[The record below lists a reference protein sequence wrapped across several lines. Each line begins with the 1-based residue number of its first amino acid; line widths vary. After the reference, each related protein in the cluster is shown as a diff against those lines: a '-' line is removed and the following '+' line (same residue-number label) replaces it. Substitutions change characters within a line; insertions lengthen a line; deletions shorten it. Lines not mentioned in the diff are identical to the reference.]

1 MIQSKKQLTYAFLL
15 LAVIYIA
22 FIALGLPD
30 ALLGSAWNLV
40 RVDLNVPLG
49 TLGLMTVVVYIMSII
64 STYNAPRLLRLFQT
78 KWITFVSI
86 SFTGLALILLSQV
99 NAFYQMLFFAIPL
112 GMGAG
117 AIDVSLNHYLAKNY
131 KASHMSYLHSFY
143 GVGVTAG
150 PSIMAYTLSL
160 NSWRMGYIIVGGI
173 LLFIAAIVFI
183 SFKLWQKE
191 SEAEKEHHE
200 HIPLKVAFRIKG
212 AFNSML
218 IFLFYVH
225 IESLLGVWI
234 ASYIYIEK
242 DVSTAVAALFAT
254 TYYLGLTVGR
264 LLSGFLSKI
273 LNPHQLIY
281 IGVSLIFLGAVLI
294 LFNVPFEAFYFV
306 VVGLLGIGS
315 GPIYPN
321 MMFINNSHFEPKEL
335 SKIISL
341 QMVIG
346 YMGFGIMTPLAG
358 LLFDRTNIAFYP
370 LVLITS
376 STILAL
382 LVIRY
387 IRLKTKQ
394 KQSISGHLA

>member
-1 MIQSKKQLTYAFLL
+1 MIQTKKQMTYAFLL
-15 LAVIYIA
+15 LAIIYIS

-40 RVDLNVPLG
+40 RIDLNVPLG

-86 SFTGLALILLSQV
+86 AFTGVALILLSQV
-99 NAFYQMLFFAIPL
+99 SAFYQMLFFALPL

-150 PSIMAYTLSL
+150 PSIMAYTLNL
-160 NSWRMGYIIVGGI
+160 NSWRMGYIIVGSI
-173 LLFIAAIVFI
+173 LLVIALLVFI
-183 SFKLWQKE
+183 SFKLWHEE
-191 SEAEKEHHE
+191 SVIEKEQHE
-200 HIPLKVAFRIKG
+200 HITLKVAFKIKG
-212 AFNSML
+212 ALNSMF

-242 DVSTAVAALFAT
+242 GVSAPVAALFAT
-254 TYYLGLTVGR
+254 TYYLGLTIGR
-264 LLSGFLSKI
+264 LLSGFLSK
-273 LNPHQLIY
+273 LLTPHQLIY
-281 IGVSLIFLGAVLI
+281 IGIGLIFTGAIFL
-294 LFNVPFEAFYFV
+294 LFNVQFEAFYFV
-306 VVGLLGIGS
+306 VVGLLGLGS

-321 MMFINNSHFEPKEL
+321 MMFTNNSHFEPKEL

-358 LLFDRTNIAFYP
+358 LLFDRTSIAFYP
-370 LVLITS
+370 YVLIFSSSVLVLLT
-376 STILAL
+376 
-382 LVIRY
+382 VRF
-387 IRLKTKQ
+387 IRLKTLQ
-394 KQSISGHLA
+394 KQNT

>member
-1 MIQSKKQLTYAFLL
+1 MTNSKKQILLSLL
-15 LAVIYIA
+15 LLSVIYIA

-40 RVDLNVPLG
+40 RADLNVPLG
-49 TLGLMTVVVYIMSII
+49 SLGMMTVVIYIMSII

-78 KWITFVSI
+78 KWITFISI
-86 SFTGLALILLSQV
+86 TFTGIALILLSQV
-99 NAFYQMLFFAIPL
+99 SEFYQMLFFAIPL

-143 GVGVTAG
+143 GIGVTAG
-150 PSIMAYTLSL
+150 PSIMAYTLNL
-160 NSWRMGYIIVGGI
+160 DSWRMGYIIVGTI
-173 LLFIAAIVFI
+173 LLIIASIVLL

-191 SEAEKEHHE
+191 TEDEKEAHE

-212 AFNSML
+212 ALNSMF

-234 ASYIYIEK
+234 ASYVFNERG
-242 DVSTAVAALFAT
+242 VSAPVAALFAT

-264 LLSGFLSKI
+264 LLSGFMAKKF
-273 LNPHQLIY
+273 NPHQLILMG
-281 IGVSLIFLGAVLI
+281 ISFILLGAILF
-294 LFNVPFEAFYFV
+294 LFNVKNEAYYFIV
-306 VVGLLGIGS
+306 VVLLGIGS

-321 MMFINNSHFEPKEL
+321 MMFANNTHFKSKEL

-346 YMGFGIMTPLAG
+346 YMGFGILTPLAG
-358 LLFDRTNIAFYP
+358 FMFGQTTIAFYP
-370 LVLITS
+370 YVLLS
-376 STILAL
+376 SSIILTL
-382 LVIRY
+382 LTLRFL
-387 IRLKTKQ
+387 RLKTIPKENV
-394 KQSISGHLA
+394 

>member
-1 MIQSKKQLTYAFLL
+1 MIQTKKQMTYAFLL
-15 LAVIYIA
+15 LAIIYIS

-40 RVDLNVPLG
+40 RIDLNVPLG

-86 SFTGLALILLSQV
+86 AFTGVALILLSQV
-99 NAFYQMLFFAIPL
+99 SAFYQMLFFALPL

-150 PSIMAYTLSL
+150 PSIMAYTLNL
-160 NSWRMGYIIVGGI
+160 NSWRMGYIIVGSI
-173 LLFIAAIVFI
+173 LLVIALLVFI
-183 SFKLWQKE
+183 SFKLWHEE
-191 SEAEKEHHE
+191 SVIEKEQHE
-200 HIPLKVAFRIKG
+200 HITLKVAFKIKG
-212 AFNSML
+212 ALNSMF

-242 DVSTAVAALFAT
+242 GVSAPVAALFAT
-254 TYYLGLTVGR
+254 TYYLGLTIGR
-264 LLSGFLSKI
+264 LLSGFLSK
-273 LNPHQLIY
+273 LLTPHQLIY
-281 IGVSLIFLGAVLI
+281 IGIGLIFTGAIFL
-294 LFNVPFEAFYFV
+294 LFNVQFEAFYFV
-306 VVGLLGIGS
+306 VVGLLGLGS

-321 MMFINNSHFEPKEL
+321 MMFTNNSHFEPKEL

-346 YMGFGIMTPLAG
+346 YMGFGVMTPLAG
-358 LLFDRTNIAFYP
+358 LLFDRTSIAFYP
-370 LVLITS
+370 YVLIFSSSVLVLLT
-376 STILAL
+376 
-382 LVIRY
+382 VRF
-387 IRLKTKQ
+387 IRLKTLQ
-394 KQSISGHLA
+394 KQNT

>member
-1 MIQSKKQLTYAFLL
+1 MIKSKKQMLYSFLL
-15 LAVIYIA
+15 LAIIYA
-22 FIALGLPD
+22 SFIALGLPD

-40 RVDLNVPLG
+40 RTDLEVPLG

-78 KWITFVSI
+78 KWITFISI
-86 SFTGLALILLSQV
+86 TFTGLALILLSQV
-99 NAFYQMLFFAIPL
+99 SAFYQMLFFAIPL

-143 GVGVTAG
+143 GIGVTAG
-150 PSIMAYTLSL
+150 PTIMAYTLNL
-160 NSWRMGYIIVGGI
+160 NSWRMGYIIVGSI
-173 LLFIAAIVFI
+173 LLVIALLVLS
-183 SFKLWQKE
+183 SFKLWEKE
-191 SEAEKEHHE
+191 SDIEKEAHE
-200 HIPLKVAFRIKG
+200 HIPLKVAFKIKG
-212 AFNSML
+212 ALNSML

-242 DVSTAVAALFAT
+242 GVSAPVAALFAT

-264 LLSGFLSKI
+264 LLSGFLAKR
-273 LNPHQLIY
+273 LTPHQLIY
-281 IGVSLIFLGAVLI
+281 GGIAFIVISAILL
-294 LFNVPFEAFYFV
+294 LFNIKFEAYYFV
-306 VVGLLGIGS
+306 VVGLLGVGS

-321 MMFINNSHFEPKEL
+321 MMFVNNTHFKSKEL

-358 LLFDRTNIAFYP
+358 LLFDRTSIAFYP
-370 LVLITS
+370 LVLMVAS
-376 STILAL
+376 AILAIL
-382 LVIRY
+382 TMRY
-387 IRLKTKQ
+387 IRLKTIQ
-394 KQSISGHLA
+394 NESVLG

>member
-49 TLGLMTVVVYIMSII
+49 TLGLMTVVVYIMSIL

-86 SFTGLALILLSQV
+86 TFTGLALILLSQV
-99 NAFYQMLFFAIPL
+99 SAFYQMLFFAIPL

-150 PSIMAYTLSL
+150 PSIMAYTLKL
-160 NSWRMGYIIVGGI
+160 NSWRMGYIIVGSI
-173 LLFIAAIVFI
+173 LLFIALLVFL
-183 SFKLWQKE
+183 SFKLWTKE
-191 SEAEKEHHE
+191 TEVEKEHHE
-200 HIPLKVAFRIKG
+200 HIPLKVAFKIKG
-212 AFNSML
+212 ALNSMF

-234 ASYIYIEK
+234 ASYIFIEK
-242 DVSTAVAALFAT
+242 GVSASIAALFAT
-254 TYYLGLTVGR
+254 TYYLGLTIGR
-264 LLSGFLSKI
+264 LLSGFLAKKFT
-273 LNPHQLIY
+273 PHQLIY
-281 IGVSLIFLGAVLI
+281 AGVSLILSGAILL
-294 LFNVPFEAFYFV
+294 LFNVSFEPFYFI

-321 MMFINNSHFEPKEL
+321 MMFTNNTHFESKAL

-358 LLFDRTNIAFYP
+358 LLFDRTSIAFYP
-370 LVLITS
+370 YVLIFS
-376 STILAL
+376 SSILAL
-382 LVIRY
+382 LTIRY
-387 IRLKTKQ
+387 IRLKTHQ
-394 KQSISGHLA
+394 NIST

>member
-1 MIQSKKQLTYAFLL
+1 MIQTKKQMTYAFLL
-15 LAVIYIA
+15 LAIIYVS

-40 RVDLNVPLG
+40 RIDLNVPLG

-86 SFTGLALILLSQV
+86 AFTGVALILLSQV
-99 NAFYQMLFFAIPL
+99 TAFYQMLFFALPL

-150 PSIMAYTLSL
+150 PSIMAYTLNL
-160 NSWRMGYIIVGGI
+160 NSWRMGYIIVGSI
-173 LLFIAAIVFI
+173 LLVIALMVFV
-183 SFKLWQKE
+183 SFKLWHEE
-191 SEAEKEHHE
+191 SVVEKEQHE
-200 HIPLKVAFRIKG
+200 HIPLRVAFKIKG
-212 AFNSML
+212 ALNSMF

-234 ASYIYIEK
+234 ASYIFIEK
-242 DVSTAVAALFAT
+242 GVTAPVAALFAT
-254 TYYLGLTVGR
+254 TYYLGLTIGR
-264 LLSGFLSKI
+264 LLSGFLSK
-273 LNPHQLIY
+273 LLTPHQLIY
-281 IGVSLIFLGAVLI
+281 IGIGLIFTGAIFL
-294 LFNVPFEAFYFV
+294 LFNVQFEAFYFV
-306 VVGLLGIGS
+306 VVGLLGLGS
-315 GPIYPN
+315 GPIYPT
-321 MMFINNSHFEPKEL
+321 MMFTNNSHFEPKEL

-358 LLFDRTNIAFYP
+358 LLFDRTSIAFYP
-370 LVLITS
+370 YVLIFSSSVLVLLT
-376 STILAL
+376 
-382 LVIRY
+382 VRF
-387 IRLKTKQ
+387 IRLKTLQ
-394 KQSISGHLA
+394 KQSV

>member
-15 LAVIYIA
+15 LAVIYVS

-40 RVDLNVPLG
+40 RVDLNVPLD
-49 TLGLMTVVVYIMSII
+49 TLGLMTVVVYIMSIL

-99 NAFYQMLFFAIPL
+99 GAFYQMLFFAIPL

-143 GVGVTAG
+143 GIGVTAG
-150 PSIMAYTLSL
+150 PTIMAYTLSL
-160 NSWRMGYIIVGGI
+160 NSWRMGYIIVGSI
-173 LLFIAAIVFI
+173 LLFIALLVFL

-200 HIPLKVAFRIKG
+200 HIPLKVAFKIKG
-212 AFNSML
+212 GLNSMF

-234 ASYIYIEK
+234 ASYIFIEK
-242 DVSTAVAALFAT
+242 GVEAPIAALFAT
-254 TYYLGLTVGR
+254 TYYLGLTAGR

-281 IGVSLIFLGAVLI
+281 IGVGLIMTGAILL
-294 LFNVPFEAFYFV
+294 LFNVEFEAFYFV
-306 VVGLLGIGS
+306 VVGLLGVGS

-321 MMFINNSHFEPKEL
+321 MMFTNNIHFKPGEL

-346 YMGFGIMTPLAG
+346 YMGFGILTPLAG
-358 LLFDRTNIAFYP
+358 LLFGRTSIAFYP
-370 LVLITS
+370 YVLIFS
-376 STILAL
+376 STILVAL
-382 LVIRY
+382 TIRY
-387 IRLKTKQ
+387 IRLKSKENKT
-394 KQSISGHLA
+394 SRAL

>member
-49 TLGLMTVVVYIMSII
+49 TLGLMTVVVYIMSIV

-86 SFTGLALILLSQV
+86 TFTGLALILLSQV
-99 NAFYQMLFFAIPL
+99 SAFYQMLFFAIPL

-160 NSWRMGYIIVGGI
+160 NSWRMGYIIVGSI
-173 LLFIAAIVFI
+173 LLLIAVVVFL

-191 SEAEKEHHE
+191 SEEEKEQHD
-200 HIPLKVAFRIKG
+200 HIPLRVAFKIEG
-212 AFNSML
+212 ALNSMF

-234 ASYIYIEK
+234 ASYIFIEK
-242 DVSTAVAALFAT
+242 GVDAPVAALFAT
-254 TYYLGLTVGR
+254 TYYLGLTTGR
-264 LLSGFLSKI
+264 LLSGFLAKK
-273 LNPHQLIY
+273 LTPHQLIY
-281 IGVSLIFLGAVLI
+281 IGIGFILAGAVLL
-294 LFNVPFEAFYFV
+294 LFNVQFEAFYFI
-306 VVGLLGIGS
+306 VVGILGIGS

-321 MMFINNSHFEPKEL
+321 MMFTNNTHFEPKEL

-358 LLFDRTNIAFYP
+358 LLFGITSIAFYP
-370 LVLITS
+370 FVLMGA
-376 STILAL
+376 STVLAL
-382 LVIRY
+382 LTIRY
-387 IRLKTKQ
+387 IRLKTKS
-394 KQSISGHLA
+394 KLTKTPSSN

>member
-1 MIQSKKQLTYAFLL
+1 MIQTKKQMTYAFLL
-15 LAVIYIA
+15 LAIIYVS

-40 RVDLNVPLG
+40 RIDLNVPLG

-86 SFTGLALILLSQV
+86 AFTGVALILLSQV
-99 NAFYQMLFFAIPL
+99 TAFYQMLFFALPL

-150 PSIMAYTLSL
+150 PSIMAYTLNL
-160 NSWRMGYIIVGGI
+160 NSWRMGYIIVGSI
-173 LLFIAAIVFI
+173 LLVIALMVFV
-183 SFKLWQKE
+183 SFKLWHEE
-191 SEAEKEHHE
+191 SVVEKEQHE
-200 HIPLKVAFRIKG
+200 HIPLRVAFKIKG
-212 AFNSML
+212 ALNSMF

-234 ASYIYIEK
+234 ASYIFIEK
-242 DVSTAVAALFAT
+242 GVTAPVAALFAT
-254 TYYLGLTVGR
+254 TYYLGLTIGR
-264 LLSGFLSKI
+264 LLSGFLSK
-273 LNPHQLIY
+273 LLTPHQLIY
-281 IGVSLIFLGAVLI
+281 IGIGLIFTGAIFL
-294 LFNVPFEAFYFV
+294 LFNVQFEAFYFV
-306 VVGLLGIGS
+306 VVGLLGLGS

-321 MMFINNSHFEPKEL
+321 MMFTNNSHFEPKEL

-358 LLFDRTNIAFYP
+358 LLFDRTSIAFYP
-370 LVLITS
+370 YVLIFS
-376 STILAL
+376 SSVLSAIN
-382 LVIRY
+382 
-387 IRLKTKQ
+387 
-394 KQSISGHLA
+394 G